1 MKMLLILN
9 DPPYGTE
16 RSYKGLRL
24 AMSLAGRDGRDAV
37 SCATAGQPHPLA
49 GPDDDPPRGAW
60 MRTLLPVDLDE
71 LGAPPI
77 NRSAGTPVRQTH
89 FSGEPAAHVRWIRIR
104 PPKVAAANPGWRS
117 SDGWDT
123 ALLGWPVGAGVWG
136 IRAVTRQPRSGGG
149 ALEIMRQRL
158 AAGEQVRRV
167 REDPEADPGLTAG
180 PSLGLHRPA
189 TVRDGRTSPWR
200 RFK

>member
-1 MKMLLILN
+1 M
-9 DPPYGTE
+9 P
-16 RSYKGLRL
+16 
-24 AMSLAGRDGRDAV
+24 V

-77 NRSAGTPVRQTH
+77 NRSAGTLVRQTH

-123 ALLGWPVGAGVWG
+123 ALLGWPVGARRLGHPG
-136 IRAVTRQPRSGGG
+136 CHAPAALRRRRAGDH
-149 ALEIMRQRL
+149 
-158 AAGEQVRRV
+158 AAAIGRR
-167 REDPEADPGLTAG
+167 RA
-180 PSLGLHRPA
+180 S
-189 TVRDGRTSPWR
+189 
-200 RFK
+200 